1 MQDTQVQSLGREGPL
16 EEVVAIPSSILA
28 WRIPWTKESGRL
40 QSTGL
45 QRIRLKQLSVHAR
58 GKMPAHQC
66 HFHPDDLKYLLLI
79 EGATSIWAIKLGQY
93 ITTYEHLSMHFFG
106 NLVLYMSTF
115 YS

>member
-1 MQDTQVQSLGREGPL
+1 MDKGVWQATVHRVAKNQTQ
-16 EEVVAIPSSILA
+16 
-28 WRIPWTKESGRL
+28 
-40 QSTGL
+40 
-45 QRIRLKQLSVHAR
+45 LKQLSVHAR

>member
-1 MQDTQVQSLGREGPL
+1 MDKGAWQATVHRVAKNQTQ
-16 EEVVAIPSSILA
+16 
-28 WRIPWTKESGRL
+28 
-40 QSTGL
+40 
-45 QRIRLKQLSVHAR
+45 LKQLSVHAR

-79 EGATSIWAIKLGQY
+79 EGAIPLKLGQY